1 MRAKRRLRPRLMMQ
15 AHVEQDDSAVTQIL
29 QLPPHEAALP
39 RDGSS
44 LVTVQPSVDPRLLGE
59 ILMSRGACGQDAV
72 DMALKVQEERGGLIG
87 DLLIQHNVI
96 GRMQLVQALGSQ
108 LGIHVQETVDEAA
121 IDVSLVAHL
130 SMTWAKENEVLP
142 YVKNGRILHVL
153 IANPM
158 ATGPIDD
165 LRVVF
170 DGAQVEP
177 ILVTPDVLNHAINHA
192 FDRRA
197 RADQVVDDMEK
208 GEAGVADV
216 AMELEDA
223 AKDILDEDDEA
234 PIIRLVNS
242 VLNQAAKEKVS
253 DVHIE
258 PMEKYVLV
266 RFRKDGVLR
275 EVVRTSK
282 KFQASITSRVKIM
295 GNLNIAEKRLPQDG
309 RIRIKVAGRDID
321 LRLSTI
327 PTAHGERIVMRLLDK
342 GSTTLDLKTL
352 GMRPDVVE
360 AIDGL
365 VHRPNGILLCTGP
378 TGSGKTTTLYSA
390 LMSINNPDINILTI
404 EDPVEYQLE
413 GIGQMQVNPKIEF
426 TFARGLRATLRQDP
440 DVVLVGEI
448 RDLETAEIA
457 VQAALTGHLVL
468 STVHTNDASSTY
480 TRLIDMGVEPF
491 LLSSSIIGILA
502 QRLCR
507 RLCNDCKVPHILTD
521 LELEQLG
528 LTRDDPEL
536 QQAKVFGAK
545 GCPQCGMSGYAG
557 RMGLHELLTP
567 TEEIKRLVV
576 QKLDAGAI
584 KRAAVAMGMRTL
596 LADGAY
602 KIMQGRTT
610 VEEVMRIANQDQE
623 D

>member
-1 MRAKRRLRPRLMMQ
+1 MAAFATKQLSSIDPRPIG
-15 AHVEQDDSAVTQIL
+15 QIL
-29 QLPPHEAALP
+29 IARGYTSEEHVKVALQTQLD
-39 RDGSS
+39 RGG
-44 LVTVQPSVDPRLLGE
+44 LLGE
-59 ILMSRGACGQDAV
+59 L
-72 DMALKVQEERGGLIG
+72 
-87 DLLIQHNVI
+87 
-96 GRMQLVQALGSQ
+96 LVQQNGATKLQVLEALGAQFGLPVTGKLEEES
-108 LGIHVQETVDEAA
+108 
-121 IDVSLVAHL
+121 IDVALVGPL
-130 SMTWAKENEVLP
+130 SISYAREAEVLP
-142 YVKNGRILHVL
+142 IAKDHGVL
-153 IANPM
+153 TVAVSNPLSLG
-158 ATGPIDD
+158 ALDD
-165 LRVVF
+165 LRVLFGGVRI
-170 DGAQVEP
+170 EP
-177 ILVTPDVLNHAINHA
+177 VLVTPEVLNAAINYS

-208 GEAGVADV
+208 GESGVADI

-258 PMEKYVLV
+258 PMEKYVMV
-266 RFRKDGVLR
+266 RFRKDGVLK
-275 EVVRTSK
+275 EVVKTSK
-282 KFQASITSRVKIM
+282 KFQPSITSRVKIM
-295 GNLNIAEKRLPQDG
+295 GGLNIAEKRLPQDG

-342 GSTTLDLKTL
+342 TSTTLDLKVL
-352 GMRPDVVE
+352 GMRE
-360 AIDGL
+360 SIRTAIDQI
-365 VHRPNGILLCTGP
+365 VHKPNGIFLCTGP

-390 LMSINNPDINILTI
+390 LMTINKPDINILTI

-413 GIGQMQVNPKIEF
+413 GIGQMQVNPKIDF

-468 STVHTNDASSTY
+468 STVHTNDAASTY
-480 TRLIDMGVEPF
+480 TRMIDMGVEPF
-491 LLSSSIIGILA
+491 LLSSSIAGILA
-502 QRLCR
+502 QRLIRKLCKDCR
-507 RLCNDCKVPHILTD
+507 LPHIPTD

-528 LTRDDPEL
+528 LERKDPRV
-536 QQAKVFGAK
+536 QKATFYRAK
-545 GCPQCGMSGYAG
+545 GCPQCSMTGYAG
-557 RMGLHELLTP
+557 RSGLHELLIP

-576 QKLDAGAI
+576 ARADASTI
-584 KRAAVAMGMRTL
+584 KKAAVGLGMETL
-596 LADGAY
+596 LMDGAA
-602 KIMQGRTT
+602 KCMTGDTT
-610 VEEVMRIANQDQE
+610 VEEVMRIANADEE

>member
-1 MRAKRRLRPRLMMQ
+1 M
-15 AHVEQDDSAVTQIL
+15 
-29 QLPPHEAALP
+29 
-39 RDGSS
+39 
-44 LVTVQPSVDPRLLGE
+44 VDPRPIGE
-59 ILMSRGACGQDAV
+59 ILVGAGICSAEAV
-72 DMALKVQEERGGLIG
+72 ESALKTQDERGGLSGEI
-87 DLLIQHNVI
+87 LVQQNSVTRL
-96 GRMQLVQALGSQ
+96 QLVHALGQQ
-108 LGIHVQETVDEAA
+108 LGLEVQEKIDDADL
-121 IDVSLVAHL
+121 DVSLVANL
-130 SMTWAKENEVLP
+130 SMGYAREAEVLP
-142 YVKNGRILHVL
+142 IRRIDGVL
-153 IANPM
+153 EVAVANPL
-158 ATGPIDD
+158 ALDALDD
-165 LRVVF
+165 LRVMF
-170 DGAQVEP
+170 GGLQVRP
-177 ILVTPDVLNHAINHA
+177 ILVTSDVLQVAINTA

-208 GEAGVADV
+208 GDDGVADI

-242 VLNQAAKEKVS
+242 VLNQAAKERVS

-266 RFRKDGVLR
+266 RFRRDGVLK
-275 EVVRTSK
+275 EIVRTSK

-295 GNLNIAEKRLPQDG
+295 GGLNIAEKRLPQDG

-342 GSTTLDLKTL
+342 SSTTLDLKTL
-352 GMRPDVVE
+352 GMRAEVVT
-360 AIDGL
+360 AIEEL
-365 VHRPNGILLCTGP
+365 VHKPNGILLCTGP

-390 LMSINNPDINILTI
+390 LMSINKPDINILTI

-468 STVHTNDASSTY
+468 STVHTNDAASTF
-480 TRLIDMGVEPF
+480 TRLVDMGVEPF

-507 RLCNDCKVPHILTD
+507 VLCRDCKVPHQPTP
-521 LELEQLG
+521 LEIEQLG
-528 LTRDDPEL
+528 MEPDDPRL
-536 QQAKVFGAK
+536 QTATFYGAK
-545 GCPQCGMSGYAG
+545 GCPQCSMSGYAG
-557 RMGLHELLTP
+557 RMGLHELLIP
-567 TEEIKRLVV
+567 NEDVKRLVV
-576 QKLDAGAI
+576 SKNDAGAI
-584 KRAAVAMGMRTL
+584 KRSAVANGMQTL
-596 LADGAY
+596 LADGAI
-602 KIMQGRTT
+602 KCMQGRTT
-610 VEEVMRIANQDQE
+610 VEEVMRIANADVE
-623 D
+623 E

>member
-1 MRAKRRLRPRLMMQ
+1 MPTPQIDARPLGQILVARGLTTGE
-15 AHVEQDDSAVTQIL
+15 HVESALRTQG
-29 QLPPHEAALP
+29 E
-39 RDGSS
+39 RGG
-44 LVTVQPSVDPRLLGE
+44 LLGE
-59 ILMSRGACGQDAV
+59 ILVAQGSVSKLQV
-72 DMALKVQEERGGLIG
+72 LE
-87 DLLIQHNVI
+87 
-96 GRMQLVQALGSQ
+96 ALGAQ
-108 LGIHVQETVDEAA
+108 LGLEVVQKLDHDA
-121 IDVSLVAHL
+121 IDVALVGPL
-130 SMTWAKENEVLP
+130 SIGYARDAELLPLKRDNGVLT
-142 YVKNGRILHVL
+142 VAL
-153 IANPM
+153 ANPM
-158 ATGPIDD
+158 QLGALDD
-165 LRVVF
+165 LRVLFGGVRI
-170 DGAQVEP
+170 EP
-177 ILVTPDVLNHAINHA
+177 ILVSPEVLAAAINYS

-208 GEAGVADV
+208 GDSGVADI

-258 PMEKYVLV
+258 PMEKYVMV
-266 RFRKDGVLR
+266 RFRKDGVLK

-282 KFQASITSRVKIM
+282 KFQPSITSRVKIM

-352 GMRPDVVE
+352 GMRE
-360 AIDGL
+360 SIRMAIDGIC
-365 VHRPNGILLCTGP
+365 HRPNGILLCTGP

-390 LMSINNPDINILTI
+390 LMTINNPDINILTI

-413 GIGQMQVNPKIEF
+413 GIGQMQVNPKIDF

-468 STVHTNDASSTY
+468 STVHTNDAASTY
-480 TRLIDMGVEPF
+480 TRMIDMGVEPF
-491 LLSSSIIGILA
+491 LLSSSIAGILA
-502 QRLCR
+502 QRLIRVLCKDCR
-507 RLCNDCKVPHILTD
+507 QPHIPTD

-528 LTRDDPEL
+528 LDRNDPRVK
-536 QQAKVFGAK
+536 AGTFFRAK
-545 GCPQCGMSGYAG
+545 GCPQCSMSGYAG
-557 RMGLHELLTP
+557 RSGLHELLIP
-567 TEEIKRLVV
+567 SEEIKRLVV
-576 QKLDAGAI
+576 SRADAGAI
-584 KRAAVAMGMRTL
+584 KRAAVAQGMATL
-596 LADGAY
+596 LMDGAE
-602 KIMQGRTT
+602 KCLTGFTT
-610 VEEVMRIANQDQE
+610 IEEVMRIANADQADSQE
-623 D
+623 QG

>member
-1 MRAKRRLRPRLMMQ
+1 M
-15 AHVEQDDSAVTQIL
+15 
-29 QLPPHEAALP
+29 
-39 RDGSS
+39 
-44 LVTVQPSVDPRLLGE
+44 VDPRTVGE
-59 ILMSRGACGQDAV
+59 ILVAGGVCSAEAIES
-72 DMALKVQEERGGLIG
+72 ALKTQEERGGLSGEI
-87 DLLIQHNVI
+87 
-96 GRMQLVQALGSQ
+96 LVQQGSVTRLQLIAALGQ
-108 LGIHVQETVDEAA
+108 QFGLTVQEK
-121 IDVSLVAHL
+121 IDDATLDASLVANIT
-130 SMTWAKENEVLP
+130 MGYAREAEVLP
-142 YVKNGRILHVL
+142 IRKVDGILEVAV
-153 IANPM
+153 ANPL
-158 ATGPIDD
+158 ALDALDD
-165 LRVVF
+165 LRVMF
-170 DGAQVEP
+170 GGMRIQP
-177 ILVTPDVLNHAINHA
+177 LLVTVDVLHAAINTA

-208 GEAGVADV
+208 GDDGVADI

-242 VLNQAAKEKVS
+242 VLNQAAKERVS

-266 RFRKDGVLR
+266 RFRRDGVLK

-295 GNLNIAEKRLPQDG
+295 GGLNIAEKRLPQDG

-352 GMRPDVVE
+352 GMRDDVVE
-360 AIDGL
+360 AIREL
-365 VHRPNGILLCTGP
+365 VHKPNGILLCTGP

-390 LMSINNPDINILTI
+390 LMSINKPDINILTI

-413 GIGQMQVNPKIEF
+413 GIGQMQVNPKIGF
-426 TFARGLRATLRQDP
+426 TFASGLRATLRQDP

-468 STVHTNDASSTY
+468 STVHTNDAASTF
-480 TRLIDMGVEPF
+480 TRLVDMGVEPF
-491 LLSSSIIGILA
+491 LLSSSIAGILA

-507 RLCNDCKVPHILTD
+507 VLCRDCKVPYTLTK
-521 LELEQLG
+521 LEIEQLG
-528 LTRDDPEL
+528 MTPDDPRL
-536 QQAKVFGAK
+536 ATATFFAAK
-545 GCPQCGMSGYAG
+545 GCPQCSMSGYAG
-557 RMGLHELLTP
+557 RMGLHELLIP
-567 TEEIKRLVV
+567 NEDVKRLVV
-576 QKLDAGAI
+576 SKNDAGAI
-584 KRAAVAMGMRTL
+584 KRAAVANGMLTL
-596 LADGAY
+596 LHDGAV
-602 KIMQGRTT
+602 KCMLGRTT
-610 VEEVMRIANQDQE
+610 VEEVMRIANADVE
-623 D
+623 E

>member
-1 MRAKRRLRPRLMMQ
+1 MEL
-15 AHVEQDDSAVTQIL
+15 EQTAIL
-29 QLPPHEAALP
+29 NL
-39 RDGSS
+39 ST
-44 LVTVQPSVDPRLLGE
+44 LVTPISAPTVDPRPLGE
-59 ILMSRGACGQDAV
+59 ILCARGWCTADAV
-72 DMALKVQEERGGLIG
+72 DRALDVQAERGGLLG
-87 DLLIQHNVI
+87 ELLIGVGAI
-96 GRMQLVQALGSQ
+96 TRLQLVQALGAQ
-108 LGIHVQETVDEAA
+108 LGMPVQETIDEAA
-121 IDVSLVAHL
+121 IDVSLVGAL
-130 SMTWAKENEVLP
+130 SMGWAKDSEVLP
-142 YVKNGRILHVL
+142 IRRDGAVL
-153 IANPM
+153 WVALANPM
-158 ATGPIDD
+158 QTSALDD
-165 LRVVF
+165 LRVLFGGVR
-170 DGAQVEP
+170 VEP
-177 ILVTPDVLNHAINHA
+177 VLVTPDVLTHAINHA

-197 RADQVVDDMEK
+197 RADQVLDDMEK
-208 GEAGVADV
+208 TDGAVADI

-223 AKDILDEDDEA
+223 AKDILDESDEA

-342 GSTTLDLKTL
+342 TSTTLDLRTL
-352 GMRPDVVE
+352 GMREDVVE
-360 AIDGL
+360 ALEAL
-365 VHRPNGILLCTGP
+365 VHKPNGIILCTGP

-413 GIGQMQVNPKIEF
+413 GIGQMQVNPKIDF

-468 STVHTNDASSTY
+468 STVHTNDAASTY

-491 LLSSSIIGILA
+491 LLSSSIVGILA

-507 RLCNDCKVPHILTD
+507 RLCPDCKVPHVLTQ
-521 LELEQLG
+521 LELDQLG
-528 LTRDDPEL
+528 LDRRDPAV
-536 QQAKVFGAK
+536 QQAKVFAAK
-545 GCPQCGMSGYAG
+545 GCPQCSNTGYTG
-557 RMGLHELLTP
+557 RMGLHELMTP

-576 QKLDAGAI
+576 QKTDAGAI
-584 KRAAVAMGMRTL
+584 KRAATAAGMKTL
-596 LADGAY
+596 LADGAW
-602 KIMQGRTT
+602 KVLQGRTT
-610 VEEVMRIANQDQE
+610 VEEVMRIANADQE

>member
-1 MRAKRRLRPRLMMQ
+1 VNRIAVPSIDPRPIGEILVDRGYTSM
-15 AHVEQDDSAVTQIL
+15 AHI
-29 QLPPHEAALP
+29 EAALQTQ
-39 RDGSS
+39 RD
-44 LVTVQPSVDPRLLGE
+44 
-59 ILMSRGACGQDAV
+59 
-72 DMALKVQEERGGLIG
+72 RGGLFG
-87 DLLIQHNVI
+87 ELLIQQGGATKKQV
-96 GRMQLVQALGSQ
+96 LEALGAQ
-108 LGIHVQETVDEAA
+108 IGLVLVDKLDEEQ
-121 IDVSLVAHL
+121 IDPSLVGPL
-130 SMTWAKENEVLP
+130 SIGYAREAEVLP
-142 YVKNGRILHVL
+142 IRKDGGVL
-153 IANPM
+153 TVAVANPM
-158 ATGPIDD
+158 ALGALDD
-165 LRVVF
+165 LRVLF
-170 DGAQVEP
+170 GGARIEP
-177 ILVTPDVLNHAINHA
+177 VLVMPETLAAAINYS

-197 RADQVVDDMEK
+197 RADQVVDDMER
-208 GEAGVADV
+208 GDSGVADI

-242 VLNQAAKEKVS
+242 VLNQAAKERVS

-266 RFRKDGVLR
+266 RFRKDGVLK

-282 KFQASITSRVKIM
+282 KFQPSITSRVKIM
-295 GNLNIAEKRLPQDG
+295 GGLNIAEKRLPQDG

-352 GMRPDVVE
+352 GMRESVRT
-360 AIDGL
+360 AIDQI
-365 VHRPNGILLCTGP
+365 VHKPNGIFLCTGP

-390 LMSINNPDINILTI
+390 LMTINKPDINILTI

-457 VQAALTGHLVL
+457 VQAALTGHFVL
-468 STVHTNDASSTY
+468 STVHTNDAASTY
-480 TRLIDMGVEPF
+480 TRMIDMGVEPF
-491 LLSSSIIGILA
+491 LLSSSIAGILA
-502 QRLCR
+502 QRLIR
-507 RLCNDCKVPHILTD
+507 RLCKDCRLPHVPTD

-528 LTRDDPEL
+528 LQRSDP
-536 QQAKVFGAK
+536 QVQRATFFRAK
-545 GCPQCGMSGYAG
+545 GCPQCSMTGYSG
-557 RMGLHELLTP
+557 RSGLHELLIP

-576 QKLDAGAI
+576 ARADAGTI
-584 KRAAVAMGMRTL
+584 KKAAVAMGMETL
-596 LADGAY
+596 LMDGAA
-602 KIMQGRTT
+602 KCMAGETT
-610 VEEVMRIANQDQE
+610 VEEVMRIANADE
-623 D
+623 EA

>member
-1 MRAKRRLRPRLMMQ
+1 M
-15 AHVEQDDSAVTQIL
+15 
-29 QLPPHEAALP
+29 
-39 RDGSS
+39 
-44 LVTVQPSVDPRLLGE
+44 VDPRTIGE
-59 ILMSRGACGQDAV
+59 ILVDGGICSAEAV
-72 DMALKVQEERGGLIG
+72 ESALKTQDERGGLSGEI
-87 DLLIQHNVI
+87 
-96 GRMQLVQALGSQ
+96 LVQQGSLTRLQLISALGQ
-108 LGIHVQETVDEAA
+108 QFGLAVQEK
-121 IDVSLVAHL
+121 IDDTTLDASLVANIT
-130 SMTWAKENEVLP
+130 MGYAREAEVLP
-142 YVKNGRILHVL
+142 IRKVDGILEVAV
-153 IANPM
+153 ANPL
-158 ATGPIDD
+158 ALDALDD
-165 LRVVF
+165 LRVMF
-170 DGAQVEP
+170 GGMRIQP
-177 ILVTPDVLNHAINHA
+177 LLVTVDVLHAAINTA

-208 GEAGVADV
+208 GDDGVADI

-242 VLNQAAKEKVS
+242 VLNQAAKERVS

-266 RFRKDGVLR
+266 RFRRDGVLK

-295 GNLNIAEKRLPQDG
+295 GGLNIAEKRLPQDG

-352 GMRPDVVE
+352 GMRDDVVT
-360 AIDGL
+360 AIQEL
-365 VHRPNGILLCTGP
+365 VHKPNGILLCTGP

-390 LMSINNPDINILTI
+390 LMSINKPDINILTI

-413 GIGQMQVNPKIEF
+413 GIGQMQVNPKIGF
-426 TFARGLRATLRQDP
+426 TFASGLRATLRQDP

-468 STVHTNDASSTY
+468 STVHTNDAASTF
-480 TRLIDMGVEPF
+480 TRLVDMGVEPF
-491 LLSSSIIGILA
+491 LLSSSIAGILA

-507 RLCNDCKVPHILTD
+507 VLCRDCKVPHTPTK
-521 LELEQLG
+521 LEIEQLG
-528 LTRDDPEL
+528 MTPDDPRL
-536 QQAKVFGAK
+536 KTATFFSAK
-545 GCPQCGMSGYAG
+545 GCPQCSMSGYAG
-557 RMGLHELLTP
+557 RMGLHELLIP
-567 TEEIKRLVV
+567 NEDVKRLVV
-576 QKLDAGAI
+576 SKNDAGAI
-584 KRAAVAMGMRTL
+584 KRAAVANGMLTL
-596 LADGAY
+596 LHDGAY
-602 KIMQGRTT
+602 KCMLGKTT
-610 VEEVMRIANQDQE
+610 VEEVMRIANADVE
-623 D
+623 E

>member
-1 MRAKRRLRPRLMMQ
+1 M
-15 AHVEQDDSAVTQIL
+15 
-29 QLPPHEAALP
+29 
-39 RDGSS
+39 
-44 LVTVQPSVDPRLLGE
+44 VDPRTIGE
-59 ILMSRGACGQDAV
+59 ILVAAGTCSAEAIESALLTQAERGA
-72 DMALKVQEERGGLIG
+72 LIG
-87 DLLIQHNVI
+87 EILVQQNALT
-96 GRMQLVQALGSQ
+96 RLQLVQALGRQ
-108 LGIHVQETVDEAA
+108 FGLEVQEKIDDT
-121 IDVSLVAHL
+121 ILDVSLVANIA
-130 SMTWAKENEVLP
+130 MAYAREAEVLP
-142 YVKNGRILHVL
+142 LRRIDGVL
-153 IANPM
+153 EVAVANPLSLD
-158 ATGPIDD
+158 ALDD
-165 LRVVF
+165 MRVMFGGMRV
-170 DGAQVEP
+170 QPV
-177 ILVTPDVLNHAINHA
+177 LVTQDVLQAAINTA

-197 RADQVVDDMEK
+197 RADQVLDDMQK
-208 GEAGVADV
+208 GDDGVADI

-242 VLNQAAKEKVS
+242 VLNQAAKERVS

-266 RFRKDGVLR
+266 RFRRDGVLK
-275 EVVRTSK
+275 EIVRTSK

-295 GNLNIAEKRLPQDG
+295 GGLNIAEKRLPQDG

-352 GMRPDVVE
+352 GMRADVVE
-360 AIDGL
+360 AIREL
-365 VHRPNGILLCTGP
+365 VHKPNGILLCTGP

-390 LMSINNPDINILTI
+390 LMSINKPDINILTI
-404 EDPVEYQLE
+404 EYPVEYQLE

-468 STVHTNDASSTY
+468 STVHTNDAASTF
-480 TRLIDMGVEPF
+480 TRLVDMGVEPF

-507 RLCNDCKVPHILTD
+507 VLCRDCKVPHQPTR
-521 LELEQLG
+521 LEIEQLG
-528 LTRDDPEL
+528 MQPDDPRL
-536 QQAKVFGAK
+536 GTATFFAAK
-545 GCPQCGMSGYAG
+545 GCPQCSMSGYAG
-557 RMGLHELLTP
+557 RMGLHELLIP
-567 TEEIKRLVV
+567 NEDVKRLVV
-576 QKLDAGAI
+576 SKNDAGAI
-584 KRAAVAMGMRTL
+584 KRAAVANGMQTL
-596 LADGAY
+596 LSDGAF
-602 KIMQGRTT
+602 KCMAGRTT
-610 VEEVMRIANQDQE
+610 VEEVMRIANADVE
-623 D
+623 E

>member
-1 MRAKRRLRPRLMMQ
+1 M
-15 AHVEQDDSAVTQIL
+15 
-29 QLPPHEAALP
+29 
-39 RDGSS
+39 
-44 LVTVQPSVDPRLLGE
+44 VDPRTIGE
-59 ILMSRGACGQDAV
+59 ILVDGGMCSAEAV
-72 DMALKVQEERGGLIG
+72 ESALKTQEERGGLSGEI
-87 DLLIQHNVI
+87 
-96 GRMQLVQALGSQ
+96 LVQQGSVSRLQLITGLGQ
-108 LGIHVQETVDEAA
+108 QFGLTVQEK
-121 IDVSLVAHL
+121 IDDTTLDASLVANIT
-130 SMTWAKENEVLP
+130 MGYAREAEVLP
-142 YVKNGRILHVL
+142 IRKLDGVL
-153 IANPM
+153 EVAVANPL
-158 ATGPIDD
+158 ALDALDD
-165 LRVVF
+165 IRLMFGGMRI
-170 DGAQVEP
+170 QP
-177 ILVTPDVLNHAINHA
+177 LLVTVDVLHAAINTA

-208 GEAGVADV
+208 GDDGVADI

-242 VLNQAAKEKVS
+242 VLNQAAKERVS

-266 RFRKDGVLR
+266 RFRRDGVLK

-295 GNLNIAEKRLPQDG
+295 GGLNIAEKRLPQDG

-352 GMRPDVVE
+352 GMRDDVVT
-360 AIDGL
+360 AIQEL
-365 VHRPNGILLCTGP
+365 VHKPNGILLCTGP

-390 LMSINNPDINILTI
+390 LMSINKPDINILTI

-413 GIGQMQVNPKIEF
+413 GIGQMQVNPKIGF
-426 TFARGLRATLRQDP
+426 TFASGLRATLRQDP

-468 STVHTNDASSTY
+468 STVHTNDAASTF
-480 TRLIDMGVEPF
+480 TRLVDMGVEPF
-491 LLSSSIIGILA
+491 LLSSSIAGILA

-507 RLCNDCKVPHILTD
+507 VLCRDCKVPHTPTK
-521 LELEQLG
+521 LEIEQLG
-528 LTRDDPEL
+528 LTPDDARL
-536 QQAKVFGAK
+536 KGATFFAAK
-545 GCPQCGMSGYAG
+545 GCPQCSMSGYAG
-557 RMGLHELLTP
+557 RMGLHELLIP
-567 TEEIKRLVV
+567 NEDVKRLVV
-576 QKLDAGAI
+576 SKNDAGAI
-584 KRAAVAMGMRTL
+584 KRAAVANGMLTL
-596 LADGAY
+596 LHDGAY
-602 KIMQGRTT
+602 KCMLGRTT
-610 VEEVMRIANQDQE
+610 VEEVMRIANADVE
-623 D
+623 E

>member
-1 MRAKRRLRPRLMMQ
+1 M
-15 AHVEQDDSAVTQIL
+15 
-29 QLPPHEAALP
+29 
-39 RDGSS
+39 
-44 LVTVQPSVDPRLLGE
+44 VDPRTIGE
-59 ILMSRGACGQDAV
+59 ILVDGGMCSAEAV
-72 DMALKVQEERGGLIG
+72 ESALKTQDERGGLSGEI
-87 DLLIQHNVI
+87 
-96 GRMQLVQALGSQ
+96 LVQQGSVTRLQLMAGLGQ
-108 LGIHVQETVDEAA
+108 QFGLAVQEK
-121 IDVSLVAHL
+121 IDDTTLDASLVANIT
-130 SMTWAKENEVLP
+130 MGYCREAEVLP
-142 YVKNGRILHVL
+142 IRKVDGILEVAV
-153 IANPM
+153 ANPL
-158 ATGPIDD
+158 ALDALDD
-165 LRVVF
+165 IRVMF
-170 DGAQVEP
+170 GGARIQP
-177 ILVTPDVLNHAINHA
+177 LLVTVDVLHAAINTA

-208 GEAGVADV
+208 GDDGVADI

-242 VLNQAAKEKVS
+242 VLNQAAKERVS

-266 RFRKDGVLR
+266 RFRRDGVLK

-295 GNLNIAEKRLPQDG
+295 GGLNIAEKRLPQDG

-352 GMRPDVVE
+352 GMRDDVVE
-360 AIDGL
+360 AIREL
-365 VHRPNGILLCTGP
+365 VHKPNGILLCTGP

-390 LMSINNPDINILTI
+390 LMSINKPDINILTI

-413 GIGQMQVNPKIEF
+413 GIGQMQVNPKIGF
-426 TFARGLRATLRQDP
+426 TFASGLRATLRQDP

-468 STVHTNDASSTY
+468 STVHTNDAASTF
-480 TRLIDMGVEPF
+480 TRLVDMGVEPF
-491 LLSSSIIGILA
+491 LLSSSIAGILA

-507 RLCNDCKVPHILTD
+507 VLCRDCKVPHTPTK
-521 LELEQLG
+521 LEIEQLG
-528 LTRDDPEL
+528 LTPDDPRLEG
-536 QQAKVFGAK
+536 ATFFSAK
-545 GCPQCGMSGYAG
+545 GCPQCSMSGYAG
-557 RMGLHELLTP
+557 RMGLHELLVP
-567 TEEIKRLVV
+567 NEEVKRLVV
-576 QKLDAGAI
+576 SKNDAGAI
-584 KRAAVAMGMRTL
+584 KRCAVANGMLTL
-596 LADGAY
+596 LHDGAY
-602 KIMQGRTT
+602 KCMLGKTT
-610 VEEVMRIANQDQE
+610 VEEVMRIANADVE
-623 D
+623 E

>member
-1 MRAKRRLRPRLMMQ
+1 M
-15 AHVEQDDSAVTQIL
+15 
-29 QLPPHEAALP
+29 
-39 RDGSS
+39 
-44 LVTVQPSVDPRLLGE
+44 VDPRTIGE
-59 ILMSRGACGQDAV
+59 ILLDAGICSA
-72 DMALKVQEERGGLIG
+72 DAIESALRTQEERGGLSGEI
-87 DLLIQHNVI
+87 
-96 GRMQLVQALGSQ
+96 LVQQGSVTRLQLITALGQ
-108 LGIHVQETVDEAA
+108 QFGLAVQEKIDDSTL
-121 IDVSLVAHL
+121 DVSLVATIT
-130 SMTWAKENEVLP
+130 MGYAREAEVLP
-142 YVKNGRILHVL
+142 IRKIDGVL
-153 IANPM
+153 EVAVANPL
-158 ATGPIDD
+158 ALDALDD
-165 LRVVF
+165 LRVMFGGMRV
-170 DGAQVEP
+170 QP
-177 ILVTPDVLNHAINHA
+177 LLVTTDVLQAAINTA

-208 GEAGVADV
+208 GDDGVADI

-242 VLNQAAKEKVS
+242 VLNQAAKERVS

-266 RFRKDGVLR
+266 RFRRDGVLK

-295 GNLNIAEKRLPQDG
+295 GGLNIAEKRLPQDG

-352 GMRPDVVE
+352 GMRDDVVT
-360 AIDGL
+360 AIQEL
-365 VHRPNGILLCTGP
+365 VHKPNGILLCTGP

-390 LMSINNPDINILTI
+390 LMSINKPDINILTI
-404 EDPVEYQLE
+404 EDPGEYQLE
-413 GIGQMQVNPKIEF
+413 GIGQMQVNPKIGF
-426 TFARGLRATLRQDP
+426 TFASGLRATLRQDP

-468 STVHTNDASSTY
+468 STVHTNDAASTF
-480 TRLIDMGVEPF
+480 TRLVDMGVEPF

-507 RLCNDCKVPHILTD
+507 VLCRDCKVPHTPTA
-521 LELEQLG
+521 LEIEQLG
-528 LTRDDPEL
+528 LDKSDPRL
-536 QQAKVFGAK
+536 ATATFFSAK
-545 GCPQCGMSGYAG
+545 GCPQCSMSGYAG
-557 RMGLHELLTP
+557 RMGLHELLVP
-567 TEEIKRLVV
+567 NEDVKRLVV
-576 QKLDAGAI
+576 SKNDAGAI
-584 KRAAVAMGMRTL
+584 KRGAVANGMLTL
-596 LADGAY
+596 LHDGAY
-602 KIMQGRTT
+602 KCMLGRTT
-610 VEEVMRIANQDQE
+610 VEEVMRIANADVE
-623 D
+623 E